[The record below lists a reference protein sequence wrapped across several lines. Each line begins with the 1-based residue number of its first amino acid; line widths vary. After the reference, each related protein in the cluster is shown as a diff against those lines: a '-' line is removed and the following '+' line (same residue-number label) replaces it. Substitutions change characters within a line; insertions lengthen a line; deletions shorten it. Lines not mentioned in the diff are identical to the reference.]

1 MKKDGITAMDES
13 ERSNREATDRPA
25 GRIIDVSGDR
35 PVVVEEESGFPFVS
49 SGAERIRVFTASGGP
64 RTCAIPLIVI
74 LLLLCCSCIAIW
86 SLTDNIF

>member
-1 MKKDGITAMDES
+1 MDES
-13 ERSNREATDRPA
+13 ERRNREAAERPGT

-86 SLTDNIF
+86 SLTDNLF